1 MEERR
6 KHERFPLQ
14 VPARVEVVTPE
25 GRQVLDLQTSNVSAG
40 GASFDTKE
48 HIVVGTEV
56 RINIT
61 LPSER
66 LEELTGA
73 QSLVKVLG
81 KVVRSGPAGLAI
93 SFYENYEVKRIRLL

>member
-6 KHERFPLQ
+6 KHGRFPLLL
-14 VPARVEVVTPE
+14 PARIEVLTPE

-40 GASFDTKE
+40 GALFDTKE
-48 HIVVGTEV
+48 DIVVGTEV

-61 LPSER
+61 LPSVR

-93 SFYENYEVKRIRLL
+93 SFYENYQLVKLRSP